1 MSEPLLKFPR
11 SFQIYAFIEVL
22 VYLAAAVW
30 ALPHCN
36 ALVVAGLVIIF
47 AAAGLV
53 PPVPHPFGGISDV
66 NTGVIIVSTLLWT
79 PQDVLLGVG
88 IGSFIGLILFRK
100 NELWRAATNGAGWG
114 LPAAAATAVGHEVVS
129 SLPPGIVTL
138 GLAAI
143 LAVATY
149 RLTNT
154 LIFAIFRALRFGRP
168 FFSDWR
174 QSIALRWSIQFVAA
188 PLAVLLAAIAGRI
201 GTTWAG
207 LGLTAAYTLA
217 LPVARQEFAYYIR
230 AQQMLDE
237 TVEAVVRALEG
248 TDPAA
253 RAHGDRVSKL
263 AVETGQRL
271 GMSQHG
277 LLALRLAA
285 RLHDV
290 GHLAGPEAEVP
301 EGLHAAAGD
310 RILSQLSDGM
320 IGEFVQ
326 AHHERWDGKGAHNQR
341 KGTEIPLGGR
351 ILAAAETYDSVRS
364 GLRPFEVPSSQGKAA
379 AYLRSLAGNI
389 LDPRVVTTLL
399 RVAAEHDKDDWA
411 RSDER

>member
-1 MSEPLLKFPR
+1 MPEPLHKFPR
-11 SFQIYAFIEVL
+11 SFQVYALIEVMG
-22 VYLAAAVW
+22 YLAAAAW
-30 ALPHCN
+30 AFPQSHG
-36 ALVVAGLVIIF
+36 VIVAGLIVIF

-66 NTGVIIVSTLLWT
+66 NTGVVIVSTLLWA

-114 LPAAAATAVGHEVVS
+114 LPAAAATAVAREVVS
-129 SLPPGIVTL
+129 SMPAGIVTL
-138 GLAAI
+138 ILAAI

-154 LIFAIFRALRFGRP
+154 GIFAIFRALRFGRP

-174 QSIALRWSIQFVAA
+174 QSIVLRWPIQFVAA
-188 PLAVLLAAIAGRI
+188 PLAVLLAAIAERI
-201 GTTWAG
+201 GSTWAG
-207 LGLTAAYTLA
+207 LSLTAAYTLA

-263 AVETGQRL
+263 AVETGRRM

-277 LLALRLAA
+277 LLALRLAS

-290 GHLAGPEAEVP
+290 GHLAGPETEVP

-310 RILSQLSDGM
+310 RILAQLSDGT
-320 IGEFVQ
+320 IAEFVQ
-326 AHHERWDGKGAHNQR
+326 AHHERWDGKGARNQR
-341 KGTEIPLGGR
+341 KGSEIPLGGR

-364 GLRPFEVPSSQGKAA
+364 GLRPFEVPSSQKNAA
-379 AYLRSLAGNI
+379 AYLKSLAGNI

-399 RVAAEHDKDDWA
+399 SVAGEHDTGDRGA
-411 RSDER
+411 SYER